1 MIHHGLKGVAAAET
15 SISHIDGEAGRLLY
29 RGYEIE
35 EAASHHSFEE
45 AAYLLWHGEWPNKE
59 ELEKLKGE
67 LVKGRMLSPYVKKII
82 SLLPENMDMMSVIR
96 TAVSAEGVSS
106 YKWKPAVSEAVRLTG
121 MIPSIISARKRILE
135 KQPVRE
141 PDPELSH
148 TENYLYM
155 LNGEKPAKAHAEA
168 LETYMIL
175 AMEHGMNAS
184 AFSARVTVSTESDL
198 ISGVT
203 AAAGTMKGPLH
214 GGAPSEVLLLLE
226 EIAEAG
232 DAEKVMRE
240 KLERGERLMGF
251 GHRVYKTI
259 DPRSRVLKN
268 KLMELAGKDEWLD
281 LSIRTEKTAVRL
293 LEEFKPGR
301 ALYTNVEYYA
311 AAIMKA
317 IQMAPELFTPTFTA
331 ARTVGW
337 TAHIIEQAHHNTL
350 FRPQSVYIGP
360 AR

>member
-15 SISHIDGEAGRLLY
+15 MISHIDGEAGRLIY
-29 RGYEIE
+29 RGYEIG
-35 EAASHHSFEE
+35 EAASGHSFEE
-45 AAYLLWHGEWPNKE
+45 TAYLLWYGEWPDGE
-59 ELEKLKGE
+59 ELAGMKNALID
-67 LVKGRMLSPYVKKII
+67 GRKLSPYVKEII
-82 SLLPENMDMMSVIR
+82 ALLPENMDMMSVIR

-106 YKWKPAVSEAVRLTG
+106 YKWKPAVSEAIRLTG
-121 MIPSIISARKRILE
+121 MIPSIISTRKQFLE
-135 KQPVRE
+135 KQSVRD

-155 LNGEKPAKAHAEA
+155 LNGEKPSKAHAEA

-184 AFSARVTVSTESDL
+184 AFSARVTVSSESDL
-198 ISGVT
+198 VSGVT

-214 GGAPSEVLLLLE
+214 GGAPSGVLKLLE

-232 DAEKVMRE
+232 DPEKVMRA

-251 GHRVYKTI
+251 GHRVYKTV
-259 DPRSRVLKN
+259 DPRSQALKN
-268 KLMELAGKDEWLD
+268 KLLELTGKDEWLD
-281 LSIRTEKTAVRL
+281 LAIRAEQTAVRL
-293 LEEFKPGR
+293 LEEYKPGR

-317 IQMAPELFTPTFTA
+317 IHMDPELFTPTFTA

-337 TAHIIEQAHHNTL
+337 TAHIIEQAQNNTL

-360 AR
+360 VK